1 MYHRDYPSDWDK
13 PKFFF
18 GEKVSL
24 KCLSDSQLW
33 WGLIRGMHYSYVC
46 NSWTYEVLISHS
58 SSLLNVIEPPEI
70 LIIWHEFN
78 MVSCDS

>member
-24 KCLSDSQLW
+24 KCLPDSRLW
-33 WGLIRGMHYSYVC
+33 WGLIRGMHYGCVS
-46 NSWTYEVLISHS
+46 NAWTYEILISPS
-58 SSLLNVIEPPEI
+58 SCLIDHPDIPEI
-70 LIIWHEFN
+70 VVFWNEFS

>member
-24 KCLSDSQLW
+24 KCLSDSRLW

-46 NSWTYEVLISHS
+46 KSWTYEILVSPS
-58 SSLLNVIEPPEI
+58 SYLLDAPDIPEI
-70 LIIWHEFN
+70 LIVWHEFN
-78 MVSCDS
+78 MVSCES

>member
-24 KCLSDSQLW
+24 RCLSDSGLW
-33 WGLIRGMHYSYVC
+33 WGLIRGMHYSYVSK
-46 NSWTYEVLISHS
+46 SWTYEVLISHS
-58 SSLLNVIEPPEI
+58 SFLLDNTEPPDL
-70 LIIWHEFN
+70 LIVWSEFN
-78 MVSCDS
+78 MISCD

>member
-24 KCLSDSQLW
+24 KCLPDSGLW
-33 WGLIRGMHYSYVC
+33 WGLILGMYYSHVSK
-46 NSWTYEVLISHS
+46 SWTYEVLISDS
-58 SSLLNVIEPPEI
+58 SSLLNTPDPPELVI
-70 LIIWHEFN
+70 CWHEFN
-78 MVSCDS
+78 MVSCDL

>member
-24 KCLSDSQLW
+24 KCLPDSWLW
-33 WGLIRGMHYSYVC
+33 WGLIRGMFYSQV
-46 NSWTYEVLISHS
+46 NNTWTYEVLISDS
-58 SSLLNVIEPPEI
+58 SSLLNCPDVPEI
-70 LIIWHEFN
+70 LVTWHEFN
-78 MVSCDS
+78 MISCDS